1 MATKTTKQ
9 TTDTSATDAS
19 KKMARSAEFNAN
31 ELQKV
36 RIYSLQRKGY
46 TFYEFSILNQRISL
60 DKGLI
65 DYLKDTKAFKETL
78 QLEPYMQLYAV
89 QNGKYCNLHLGLTK
103 EKRDELNAANSEG
116 DTSDDL
122 PF

>member
-1 MATKTTKQ
+1 MATKEQKTETTAK
-9 TTDTSATDAS
+9 DIS
-19 KKMARSAEFNAN
+19 KKMADSAAFNAN

-36 RIYSLQRKGY
+36 QIYTRQTAGY
-46 TFYEFSILNQRISL
+46 TFYEFILLGQRVSL
-60 DKGLI
+60 DKALI
-65 DYLKDTKAFKETL
+65 GHLKDKK
-78 QLEPYMQLYAV
+78 QLRQTITIEPYMQLYAI

>member
-9 TTDTSATDAS
+9 TTDTSATDIS
-19 KKMARSAEFNAN
+19 KKMAGSAEFNAN

-36 RIYSLQRKGY
+36 RIYSVQRKGY
-46 TFYEFSILNQRISL
+46 TFYEFSILNQRVSL

-65 DYLKDTKAFKETL
+65 EHLKETKAFKETL